1 MVYTLRLRQDG
12 HHFADDIVN
21 CIFFISLKLVP
32 KGSINNI
39 SALIQIMA
47 WCWPGNKPLSEP
59 MVVRLWMHIFI
70 TRPPWVNG
78 IATFYA
84 ANSILLWL
92 NCMKYDP
99 LLLCL
104 LSLRVMVYMHKWSIV
119 CHPKGQK
126 ALNLRLE
133 VQNRRLCYTWNIDLP
148 LSYLWWQNTWDSK
161 CCKTL

>member
-12 HHFADDIVN
+12 HHFADDIFN
-21 CIFFISLKLVP
+21 CIFLNKDVWISINISLKFVP

-39 SALIQIMA
+39 SALVQIMA
-47 WCWPGNKPLSEP
+47 WHWPGYKPLSEP
-59 MVVRLWMHIFI
+59 MVVRLWMHIYI
-70 TRPPWVNG
+70 TLPPWVND
-78 IATFYA
+78 IAAFYA

-126 ALNLRLE
+126 ALNLWLG
-133 VQNRRLCYTWNIDLP
+133 VQNRRLCYT
-148 LSYLWWQNTWDSK
+148 
-161 CCKTL
+161 